1 MLDCLPSNEVQVKG
15 CFWCGLQ
22 TRVLFCWSSPD
33 LNPKQ
38 PDLSNALQTS
48 ILNTHLI
55 FISGFNSS
63 SGGCSKSLGPIIPN
77 CRRRVSWKLALGC
90 EQKHQFF
97 ATVVV
102 CTSKVGRHSRAAI
115 KQAEKAENRDFR
127 QVRSGMQSVWASP
140 QQGGQSGQKVWRRSG
155 RAGKMGHRS
164 CKIRCTAC
172 TTTSFW
178 CESEMEILYK
188 LSWPVLGGDP
198 AARSHRVE
206 QFTAL

>member
-55 FISGFNSS
+55 FISGLNSS

-77 CRRRVSWKLALGC
+77 CRRRVSWKLVLSC
-90 EQKHQFF
+90 EQEHQFF
-97 ATVVV
+97 CHGGGKKFRACGFQQASHAVACMLQAHQSKAVACMFQAQSCSELKLHMLRLRLFAKIV
-102 CTSKVGRHSRAAI
+102 C
-115 KQAEKAENRDFR
+115 KQCICYL
-127 QVRSGMQSVWASP
+127 QM
-140 QQGGQSGQKVWRRSG
+140 
-155 RAGKMGHRS
+155 
-164 CKIRCTAC
+164 
-172 TTTSFW
+172 
-178 CESEMEILYK
+178 
-188 LSWPVLGGDP
+188 
-198 AARSHRVE
+198 
-206 QFTAL
+206 

>member
-38 PDLSNALQTS
+38 PDLSNALQTY
-48 ILNTHLI
+48 ILNKHLI
-55 FISGFNSS
+55 FISGFNCS

-77 CRRRVSWKLALGC
+77 CRQRVSWKLVLSC

-97 ATVVV
+97 ATGVV

-115 KQAEKAENRDFR
+115 KQVEKAENRDFGKSALACR
-127 QVRSGMQSVWASP
+127 VSGPPRSRGARAVRRCGTGLVELENGS
-140 QQGGQSGQKVWRRSG
+140 QKLQNL
-155 RAGKMGHRS
+155 
-164 CKIRCTAC
+164 
-172 TTTSFW
+172 
-178 CESEMEILYK
+178 LYC
-188 LSWPVLGGDP
+188 LYNN
-198 AARSHRVE
+198 
-206 QFTAL
+206 

>member
-48 ILNTHLI
+48 ILNKHLI

-77 CRRRVSWKLALGC
+77 CRRRVSWKLVLSC

-140 QQGGQSGQKVWRRSG
+140 QQGGQSGQKVWHRSG
-155 RAGKMGHRS
+155 RAGKWVTEAAKHVVLHVQQPAFDVKAKWRFY
-164 CKIRCTAC
+164 
-172 TTTSFW
+172 TS
-178 CESEMEILYK
+178 L
-188 LSWPVLGGDP
+188 PG
-198 AARSHRVE
+198 
-206 QFTAL
+206 

>member
-140 QQGGQSGQKVWRRSG
+140 QQGARAVRRCG
-155 RAGKMGHRS
+155 AGLVELEKWVTEAAKHVVLLIQRLRS
-164 CKIRCTAC
+164 LR
-172 TTTSFW
+172 W
-178 CESEMEILYK
+178 
-188 LSWPVLGGDP
+188 
-198 AARSHRVE
+198 SHP
-206 QFTAL
+206 